1 MSTNRITHTPRL
13 WRRTTQALGK
23 LWAEVIS
30 LPDRPRHNPRHDEIY
45 PRFPW
50 F

>member
-1 MSTNRITHTPRL
+1 MSDTRTTRSSRL
-13 WRRTTQALGK
+13 WNRATQTLGK

-30 LPDRPRHNPRHDEIY
+30 LPDRPQRAARADEIY